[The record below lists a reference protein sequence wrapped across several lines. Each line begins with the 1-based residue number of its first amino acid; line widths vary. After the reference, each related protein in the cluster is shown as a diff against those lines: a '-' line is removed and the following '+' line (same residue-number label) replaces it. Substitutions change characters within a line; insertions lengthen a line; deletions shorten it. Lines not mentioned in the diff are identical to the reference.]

1 MSNTHDYD
9 IGNAVGATFRA
20 DLNTCLGDIQ
30 SLNSGSS
37 DPSTT
42 VAYKIW
48 ADTANNLLKIR
59 NSANNGW
66 LVLGSLT
73 DAAHTNNFG
82 LATKASPDFTGTV
95 DSAGDIVMGGT
106 GALKLPS
113 GTTIQRPTAAT
124 GQIRF
129 NSSTTSFE
137 GYNGSAWGEL
147 ANGVPVG
154 SVFNLAT
161 TTVPTGF
168 LECNGAA
175 ISRSTYASL
184 FATISTTWGSG
195 DGSSTFNL
203 PDLRGQFVRGWDNSA
218 GVDSGRSF
226 ASSQSDQNKSHNH
239 SITDSGHFHHA
250 FRSGNAGERQHNSNL
265 SSSNFPASGTG
276 AGNLNEAYNIAAS
289 SSESDVGRTSSETT
303 GITISND
310 GSTEVRVKNYA
321 LMYVIKF

>member
-1 MSNTHDYD
+1 MSNAADYNLANQV
-9 IGNAVGATFRA
+9 GSTFRTELNAV
-20 DLNTCLGDIQ
+20 LGDIQ

-37 DPSTT
+37 DPTTT

-48 ADTANNLLKIR
+48 ADTSTNLLKIR

-106 GALKLPS
+106 GALKLPN
-113 GTTIQRPTAAT
+113 GTTAQRPTAAT

-129 NSSTTSFE
+129 NSTTTSFE
-137 GYNGSAWGEL
+137 GYNGSAWGGL
-147 ANGVPVG
+147 ASGIPVG
-154 SVFNLAT
+154 TILTFGAST
-161 TTVPTGF
+161 PHSGF
-168 LECNGAA
+168 LECNGSA

-184 FATISTTWGSG
+184 FSILSTTHGTG

-218 GVDSGRSF
+218 GVDASRAFG
-226 ASSQSDQNKSHNH
+226 SSQTDQNKNH
-239 SITDSGHFHHA
+239 THTTDSQSLTGSVSHLSGSLA
-250 FRSGNAGERQHNSNL
+250 NNPGSASGIITKLSPASAIGARSSGSANASVISIDATHSHTI
-265 SSSNFPASGTG
+265 SSSGGGT
-276 AGNLNEAYNIAAS
+276 EARPKNI
-289 SSESDVGRTSSETT
+289 
-303 GITISND
+303 
-310 GSTEVRVKNYA
+310 A
-321 LMYVIKF
+321 LMYIIKF

>member
-1 MSNTHDYD
+1 MSNAADYNLANQV
-9 IGNAVGATFRA
+9 GSTFRTELNAV
-20 DLNTCLGDIQ
+20 LGDIQ

-37 DPSTT
+37 DPTTT

-48 ADTANNLLKIR
+48 ADTSTNLLKIR

-106 GALKLPS
+106 GALKLPN
-113 GTTIQRPTAAT
+113 GTTAQRPTAAT

-129 NSSTTSFE
+129 NTTSTEFE

-147 ANGVPVG
+147 AAGVPVG
-154 SVFNLAT
+154 TILTFGAST
-161 TTVPTGF
+161 PPSGF
-168 LECNGAA
+168 LECNGSA

-184 FATISTTWGSG
+184 FSILSTTHGAG

-218 GVDSGRSF
+218 GVD
-226 ASSQSDQNKSHNH
+226 ASRVFGSTQTDQNKNH
-239 SITDSGHFHHA
+239 THTTDSVTLTGGIRKISEGFLSGGSATGVFTKTSDGNNSITG
-250 FRSGNAGERQHNSNL
+250 
-265 SSSNFPASGTG
+265 SSSTSPVGGVDFDGTHSHT
-276 AGNLNEAYNIAAS
+276 IS
-289 SSESDVGRTSSETT
+289 SSG
-303 GITISND
+303 G
-310 GSTEVRVKNYA
+310 GTEARPKNVA
-321 LMYVIKF
+321 LMYIIKF

>member
-1 MSNTHDYD
+1 MSNAADYNLANQV
-9 IGNAVGATFRA
+9 GSTFRTELNAV
-20 DLNTCLGDIQ
+20 LGDIQ

-37 DPSTT
+37 DPTTT

-48 ADTANNLLKIR
+48 ADTSTNLLKIR

-82 LATKASPDFTGTV
+82 LATKASPDITGTV

-113 GTTIQRPTAAT
+113 GTTAQRPTAAT

-129 NSSTTSFE
+129 NSTTTSFE
-137 GYNGSAWGEL
+137 GYNGSAWGGL
-147 ANGVPVG
+147 ASGIPVG
-154 SVFNLAT
+154 TILTFGAST
-161 TTVPTGF
+161 PPSGF
-168 LECNGAA
+168 LECNGSA

-184 FATISTTWGSG
+184 FSILSTTHGAG

-218 GVDSGRSF
+218 GVD
-226 ASSQSDQNKSHNH
+226 ASRTFGSTQTDQNKNH
-239 SITDSGHFHHA
+239 THTTDSTSLTGNIEA
-250 FRSGNAGERQHNSNL
+250 ISQSYRIDGTASGVFTKGGNRNARLFGNNGGEAQCGSFSMDATHSHTI
-265 SSSNFPASGTG
+265 SSSGG
-276 AGNLNEAYNIAAS
+276 G
-289 SSESDVGRTSSETT
+289 
-303 GITISND
+303 
-310 GSTEVRVKNYA
+310 TEVRVKNVA
-321 LMYVIKF
+321 LMYIIKF

>member
-9 IGNAVGATFRA
+9 IGNAVGATFRS

-82 LATKASPDFTGTV
+82 LATKASPDFTGTI

-184 FATISTTWGSG
+184 FATISTTWGVG

-250 FRSGNAGERQHNSNL
+250 FRSGNSGESRFGSTL
-265 SSSNFPASGTG
+265 TSSNFPASGTG
-276 AGNLNEAYNIAAS
+276 AGNLNEAYNIVS
-289 SSESDVGRTSSETT
+289 KSDEPDVGKTSSETT
-303 GITISND
+303 GISISND
-310 GSTEVRVKNYA
+310 GGTEVRVKNYA

>member
-1 MSNTHDYD
+1 VSNTADYNLANQV
-9 IGNAVGATFRA
+9 GSTFRTELNAV
-20 DLNTCLGDIQ
+20 LGDIQ

-37 DPSTT
+37 DPTTT

-48 ADTANNLLKIR
+48 ADTSTNLLKIR

-113 GTTIQRPTAAT
+113 GTTAQRPTAAT

-129 NSSTTSFE
+129 NSTTTSFE
-137 GYNGSAWGEL
+137 GYNGSAWGGL
-147 ANGVPVG
+147 ASGIPVG
-154 SVFNLAT
+154 TILTFGAST
-161 TTVPTGF
+161 PPSGF
-168 LECNGAA
+168 LECNGSA

-184 FATISTTWGSG
+184 FSILSTTHGTG

-218 GVDSGRSF
+218 GVD
-226 ASSQSDQNKSHNH
+226 ASRTFGSTQTDQNKNH
-239 SITDSGHFHHA
+239 THTTDSTSLTGSVSHLSGSLHA
-250 FRSGNAGERQHNSNL
+250 NPGTATGIFSKPSAQSAVGARNSGSATAAAL
-265 SSSNFPASGTG
+265 SIDATHSHT
-276 AGNLNEAYNIAAS
+276 IAS
-289 SSESDVGRTSSETT
+289 SG
-303 GITISND
+303 G
-310 GSTEVRVKNYA
+310 GTEVRVKNVA
-321 LMYVIKF
+321 LMYIIKF